1 MAVAFTLTGQGNGTG
16 SFLSTT
22 GNTLADDIAVVSIRE
37 AFNQAGGSTPTHN
50 AGGGPGS
57 DFVQIGTTQP
67 DTTNSNQLRVYWAK
81 VPAKTGFQVTVAY
94 SSSADTGYAVSVL
107 RGRDPTSPLIAGSVA
122 QTGDGFPTPW
132 TVTSGPLEANA
143 DVLGFCGNNQGAQTW
158 SVAAPFTIDS
168 QEGSGNYWPGCVAS
182 AVSPGTA
189 AMSPAF
195 GSTVGGQAA
204 VFVVGFREATG
215 GGGTAVNPGA
225 GSVAITGYAPSI
237 AQPHSATP
245 GTGAIAL
252 TGFAPTVGQPHT
264 AAPGAGAVALTGYA
278 PTISQ
283 PHSAVPGAGAIAIT
297 GYAPTVTQSGA
308 QNVAPGAGAI
318 VLSGHAPTVTQGTTL
333 PPRLGGFEAGGAREV
348 SFKPLMQRI
357 LEARNEKR
365 VKPAKERAAK
375 RAKVIEVQAA
385 QVALEDGGEA
395 RFRALMQQWLAQ
407 RPVIPAGSGLEAQ
420 LAFMAQV
427 AFRIQQMQAEEQAR
441 AVLAAQI
448 DEEEALIALLLA

>member
-1 MAVAFTLTGQGNGTG
+1 M
-16 SFLSTT
+16 
-22 GNTLADDIAVVSIRE
+22 
-37 AFNQAGGSTPTHN
+37 
-50 AGGGPGS
+50 
-57 DFVQIGTTQP
+57 QIGTTQP

-81 VPAKTGFQVTVAY
+81 VPAKTGFQVAVAY

-158 SVAAPFTIDS
+158 SVAAPFAIDS

-204 VFVVGFREATG
+204 VFVVGFREAAG

-225 GSVAITGYAPSI
+225 GTVAITGFAPSI

-252 TGFAPTVGQPHT
+252 TGFAPTIGQPHS
-264 AAPGAGAVALTGYA
+264 AAPGAGAVGLTGYA

-318 VLSGHAPTVTQGTTL
+318 VLTGHAPTVTQGSPAPEPT
-333 PPRLGGFEAGGAREV
+333 RNAGFESGPRFV
-348 SFKPLMQRI
+348 SFKPLLQRI
-357 LEARNEKR
+357 LEARAERR

-385 QVALEDGGEA
+385 ELVLQHDGAEE
-395 RFRALMQQWLAQ
+395 RFRELMAGWLAQ
-407 RPVIPAGSGLEAQ
+407 RPVIPSVVAEVDPMQ
-420 LAFMAQV
+420 LFMAQV

-441 AVLAAQI
+441 ARLAAQ